1 MNFPLAKAKS
11 DRSSIVEC
19 HTDHI
24 YEVRSQESKEWSFN
38 LKDYDGYTVS

>member
-19 HTDHI
+19 HIVHT
-24 YEVRSQESKEWSFN
+24 YEARLQGSKEWSFN
-38 LKDYDGYTVS
+38 